1 MKTTNILLILTILVC
16 CATGYYTYKTA
27 QDVDQLKSHVRETE
41 LKVDSLMIATAK
53 IAKTTKTVSSNSQPK
68 FLWELLFSEFEAEEK
83 AAANQRRAE
92 AAKAKVTVS
101 TSYRLEDRYV
111 IGNVELPEVL
121 GTQAGTITVLISV
134 NKFGT
139 VKKTSVAD
147 GATIVD
153 SEVVEAVR
161 RAALQ
166 TDFNS
171 NYDAPDLV
179 DGTITYTF
187 KKK

>member
-1 MKTTNILLILTILVC
+1 MKTTNILLIITILIC
-16 CATGYYTYKTA
+16 CATAYYTYKTS
-27 QDVDQLKSHVRETE
+27 QDVKQLTSQVGKTE

-68 FLWELLFSEFEAEEK
+68 SLWEVLFSEFEAEEK

-111 IGNVELPEVL
+111 IGKVELPEVL
-121 GTQAGTITVLISV
+121 GTQAGTVTVNVIV
-134 NKFGT
+134 NRSGS

-147 GATIVD
+147 GASITDPDVIE
-153 SEVVEAVR
+153 SCR
-161 RAALQ
+161 KAALQ
-166 TDFNS
+166 TDFNMDF
-171 NYDAPDLV
+171 DAPEQAE
-179 DGTITYTF
+179 GTITYSF